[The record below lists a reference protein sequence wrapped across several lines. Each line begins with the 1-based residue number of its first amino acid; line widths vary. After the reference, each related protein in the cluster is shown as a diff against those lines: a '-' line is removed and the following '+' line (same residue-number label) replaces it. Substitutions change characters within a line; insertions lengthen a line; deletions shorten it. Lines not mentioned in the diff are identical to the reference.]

1 MSKDPRK
8 MKLTEKCY
16 TCFNSNVAVKCS
28 GDLVR
33 YKPGSETE
41 WWITADKCIEA
52 GGNCCKKSDTY
63 IFNPNYIKDPNCN
76 DCYSG
81 ELSSTSIGCGG
92 TLVASNNYTAST
104 CQALGGSCCD
114 ESPSGI

>member
-41 WWITADKCIEA
+41 WWITINALKPEA
-52 GGNCCKKSDTY
+52 IAARNPTRTYSIPTTSKIQIAMTAIPANCH
-63 IFNPNYIKDPNCN
+63 
-76 DCYSG
+76 
-81 ELSSTSIGCGG
+81 L
-92 TLVASNNYTAST
+92 LV
-104 CQALGGSCCD
+104 LVVV
-114 ESPSGI
+114 EH